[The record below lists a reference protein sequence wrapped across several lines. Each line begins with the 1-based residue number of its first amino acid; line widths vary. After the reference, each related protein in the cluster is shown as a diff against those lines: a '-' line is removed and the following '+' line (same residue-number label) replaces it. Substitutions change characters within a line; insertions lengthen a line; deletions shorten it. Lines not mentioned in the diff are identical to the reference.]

1 MEDNFFKTEVK
12 KVKVSKGNVEKVID
26 IKGRYF
32 LNIYMKAK
40 DNLVKDNLLNNCG
53 KKTFLKNKKSKVG
66 SK

>member
-12 KVKVSKGNVEKVID
+12 KVKVSNGNVEKVMD

-32 LNIYMKAK
+32 LNIYVKSK
-40 DNLVKDNLLNNCG
+40 NNLPTDNLLNNCS
-53 KKTFLKNKKSKVG
+53 KKTFFKNKRSKVG